1 MEKETTEIIPKQ
13 NFNKKKTKYFRKNL
27 LIFMI
32 FVVNITFILINIG
45 INNRK
50 INNYRK
56 EINYKI
62 NNFENILKNYYKF
75 DNIHDKEQDMIK
87 NEEFNDNIKK
97 YYEQLQANFCSN
109 SYDFINK
116 EIENLIEEALVN
128 FNNLTYNIFVYKE
141 NDIISKSIKNN
152 GVWNE
157 NVTYNLISSMD
168 YFTKKKNLSIESV
181 YFIDIGANIGWYSFY
196 LGYLGYQILSFE
208 PSKFNNYI
216 LKKNFCLNRNVNIT
230 IINKSFSIQK
240 KNCFLVH
247 KVVNIS
253 DSAVICNKNISIY
266 NKKYYIEEITLTKL
280 NTYIS
285 FLSNKNIGLIAFD
298 LNGAEEKAIISG
310 QALIV
315 KYHIPFIY
323 MKFMPK
329 LLENQSTNIKKFL
342 GFFESN
348 NYKFSIVN
356 FLSKKYISINEL
368 LKKDGVNLY
377 IIYSDFLK

>member
-45 INNRK
+45 INNRNF
-50 INNYRK
+50 NNYRK
-56 EINYKI
+56 EKNYKI

-97 YYEQLQANFCSN
+97 YYEQLQTNFCSN

-208 PSKFNNYI
+208 PSKFNN
-216 LKKNFCLNRNVNIT
+216 
-230 IINKSFSIQK
+230 
-240 KNCFLVH
+240 
-247 KVVNIS
+247 
-253 DSAVICNKNISIY
+253 
-266 NKKYYIEEITLTKL
+266 
-280 NTYIS
+280 
-285 FLSNKNIGLIAFD
+285 
-298 LNGAEEKAIISG
+298 
-310 QALIV
+310 
-315 KYHIPFIY
+315 
-323 MKFMPK
+323 
-329 LLENQSTNIKKFL
+329 
-342 GFFESN
+342 
-348 NYKFSIVN
+348 
-356 FLSKKYISINEL
+356 
-368 LKKDGVNLY
+368 
-377 IIYSDFLK
+377 